1 MILRKTLRVP
11 HSVAEGPSVV
21 HPSAGW
27 ASRTSLRWRLSMLS
41 ATMVAIS
48 VILMT
53 IVAFVTVYT
62 SLSTTVDRDLD
73 DRADSLLQK
82 TMDPLFVARLGDEVQ
97 QFRNYNP
104 DTRVTISPPGWAVSV
119 GDPIIFRSLTKG
131 QEENGV
137 TTSIETV
144 GRERV
149 LVKSNEY
156 GGRVV
161 LAREMTGTQQIMSS
175 LAVVLIAISVLGVI
189 VAIGV
194 GMIIANAGLRPLA
207 RLQRAVEYVTRTDK
221 LKPIEVSG
229 RDELAQLTH
238 SFNDMMEA
246 LQRSRTRQTQLVADA
261 GHELKTPLTSM
272 RTNIELLMMVNRA
285 DSTASIP
292 PEERE
297 ALERDVLAQMEE
309 LSTLVGDLVDLARE
323 DAPQQMDMDEDMA
336 DIMDTSLER
345 VQRRRPDVHFDA
357 EIIPWIVRG
366 DAFALGRAMLNLMDN
381 AAKWSPAEGTV
392 RIRMTQVDERTVG
405 ITIADE
411 GPGIPP
417 EDRERVFE
425 RFYRSAESR
434 SMPGSGLGL
443 AIVRQVIERH
453 GGSIVADE
461 APSGGALMRVT
472 LPGHPWENDQ
482 GRTEAQDPAAKPAEE
497 GAQRRK
503 AFADRWLKRKTE

>member
-11 HSVAEGPSVV
+11 HSLSEGPSTVAQQ
-21 HPSAGW
+21 HRWG
-27 ASRTSLRWRLSMLS
+27 SRTSSLRWRLSMLS
-41 ATMVAIS
+41 AAMVAVA

-53 IVAFVTVYT
+53 LVAFLTVFT
-62 SLSTTVDRDLD
+62 SLSSTVDRDLD
-73 DRADSLLQK
+73 ERATSLLEN
-82 TMDPLFVARLGDEVQ
+82 TMDPLYVMRLNEEVK
-97 QFRNYNP
+97 QFRIYNP
-104 DTRVTISPPGWAVSV
+104 DTRISISPPGWAVSI
-119 GDPIIFRSLTKG
+119 GDPIYTRSTAKG
-131 QEENGV
+131 EEKDGV
-137 TTSIETV
+137 TTTIETV
-144 GRERV
+144 GRERI
-149 LVKSNEY
+149 LTKTNAY
-156 GGRVV
+156 NARVT
-161 LAREMTGTQQIMSS
+161 LAREMTSPQQVLSS
-175 LAVVLIAISVLGVI
+175 LAVVLISISAMGV
-189 VAIGV
+189 VVSIGV
-194 GMIIANAGLRPLA
+194 GMIIANTGLKPLA

-229 RDELAQLTH
+229 HDELAHLTR

-246 LQRSRTRQTQLVADA
+246 LQRSRVRQTQLVADA

-285 DSTASIP
+285 DSTATIP
-292 PEERE
+292 PEDRA
-297 ALERDVLAQMEE
+297 ALEKDVLAQMEE

-323 DAPQQMDMDEDMA
+323 DAPQQMVEDADLA

-345 VQRRRPDVHFDA
+345 VRRRRPDVTFDA
-357 EIIPWIVRG
+357 QVESWIVQG
-366 DAFALGRAMLNLMDN
+366 DSFALGRAMLNLLDN

-392 RIRMTQVDERTVG
+392 RIRMTRVDEHTLG

-453 GGSIVADE
+453 GGSIVTDE
-461 APSGGALMRVT
+461 APSGGAMMRVT
-472 LPGHPWENDQ
+472 LPGRANYDDESDVRPPQDSGE
-482 GRTEAQDPAAKPAEE
+482 EAGKEH
-497 GAQRRK
+497 RK
-503 AFADRWLKRKTE
+503 AFAERWFKRRSE